1 MTKKSSLVPLIV
13 RELQVVGLQHSAPD
27 EWPSE
32 GGSNWKTKV
41 EADGNP
47 PVTNRARMMVREAS
61 GRESV
66 NLGGIAGVK
75 LLSLKW
81 GRSFFVPL
89 FGRRLQTRLFGSG
102 CGHRHP
108 EVYIILKEK
117 TNMKKLLS
125 VLLGAAMVLSL
136 AACGTADDTTTDNN
150 TATDDATTTTYKVG
164 IVNYVDDPSLAQI
177 QAAVEAELDAKG
189 QELGVTF
196 SYADYTFNAQGDQ
209 SNLNAIAADLMNDEV
224 DLIIPIATPTALV
237 IQNATAESGTPV
249 VFSAVSDPVGAGL
262 VASMDAPG
270 SNITG
275 TSDALDT
282 HNIFKLIETI
292 NPELDKVGLLYDAS
306 QDSSTQAIED
316 AESYLAEQG
325 IAYTAK
331 TGTTTDDLAL
341 AADALIADGCTVIF
355 TPTDNTV
362 QVAEPA
368 LYQKFI
374 DAGVQHFG
382 GADSFALVG
391 AFCGY
396 GVDYENLGTMTADL
410 AVDILVNGKDPASTP
425 VQTFDNGKASINTD
439 TCQTLGLDYETI
451 KAAIEPLCTSVEA
464 LTTAAAFTD

>member
-1 MTKKSSLVPLIV
+1 
-13 RELQVVGLQHSAPD
+13 
-27 EWPSE
+27 
-32 GGSNWKTKV
+32 
-41 EADGNP
+41 
-47 PVTNRARMMVREAS
+47 
-61 GRESV
+61 
-66 NLGGIAGVK
+66 
-75 LLSLKW
+75 
-81 GRSFFVPL
+81 
-89 FGRRLQTRLFGSG
+89 
-102 CGHRHP
+102 
-108 EVYIILKEK
+108 
-117 TNMKKLLS
+117 MKKLLS

-136 AACGTADDTTTDNN
+136 AACGAADDTTTDNN
-150 TATDDATTTTYKVG
+150 STDNESAKTYKVG

-209 SNLNAIAADLMNDEV
+209 SNLNAIAADLINDEV
-224 DLIIPIATPTALV
+224 DLIIPIATPSALV
-237 IQNATAESGTPV
+237 IQNATAETGTPV

-262 VASMDAPG
+262 AASMDAPG

-282 HNIFKLIETI
+282 QNIFNLIEAI

-306 QDSSTQAIED
+306 QDSSTQAIAD
-316 AESYLAEQG
+316 AEAYLTENG

-341 AADALIADGCTVIF
+341 AVDALIADGCTVVF

-374 DAGVQHFG
+374 DAGVQHYG

-410 AVDILVNGKDPASTP
+410 AVDILVNGKDPATTP

-439 TCQTLGLDYETI
+439 TCAALGLDYETV
-451 KAAIEPLCTSVEA
+451 KAAIEPMCTSVEA
-464 LTTAAAFTD
+464 LTTGTAFAD

>member
-1 MTKKSSLVPLIV
+1 
-13 RELQVVGLQHSAPD
+13 
-27 EWPSE
+27 
-32 GGSNWKTKV
+32 
-41 EADGNP
+41 
-47 PVTNRARMMVREAS
+47 MMVREAS

-316 AESYLAEQG
+316 AESYLS
-325 IAYTAK
+325 
-331 TGTTTDDLAL
+331 
-341 AADALIADGCTVIF
+341 LIHI
-355 TPTDNTV
+355 
-362 QVAEPA
+362 
-368 LYQKFI
+368 
-374 DAGVQHFG
+374 
-382 GADSFALVG
+382 
-391 AFCGY
+391 
-396 GVDYENLGTMTADL
+396 
-410 AVDILVNGKDPASTP
+410 
-425 VQTFDNGKASINTD
+425 
-439 TCQTLGLDYETI
+439 
-451 KAAIEPLCTSVEA
+451 
-464 LTTAAAFTD
+464 

>member
-1 MTKKSSLVPLIV
+1 
-13 RELQVVGLQHSAPD
+13 
-27 EWPSE
+27 
-32 GGSNWKTKV
+32 
-41 EADGNP
+41 
-47 PVTNRARMMVREAS
+47 
-61 GRESV
+61 
-66 NLGGIAGVK
+66 
-75 LLSLKW
+75 
-81 GRSFFVPL
+81 
-89 FGRRLQTRLFGSG
+89 
-102 CGHRHP
+102 
-108 EVYIILKEK
+108 
-117 TNMKKLLS
+117 MKKLLS

-150 TATDDATTTTYKVG
+150 TATNDATTTTYKVG

-316 AESYLAEQG
+316 AESYLTEQG

-374 DAGVQHFG
+374 DAGV
-382 GADSFALVG
+382 
-391 AFCGY
+391 
-396 GVDYENLGTMTADL
+396 
-410 AVDILVNGKDPASTP
+410 
-425 VQTFDNGKASINTD
+425 
-439 TCQTLGLDYETI
+439 
-451 KAAIEPLCTSVEA
+451 
-464 LTTAAAFTD
+464 